1 MCKFVQ
7 RLLSMIVAL
16 VGGDQFLRHCSFSSK
31 VGGRTSSAASIAI
44 ELSVFMHLITVNK
57 NLMRMDESKKRV

>member
-16 VGGDQFLRHCSFSSK
+16 VGSDQFLRHCFFLAPK
-31 VGGRTSSAASIAI
+31 LVVQLPA
-44 ELSVFMHLITVNK
+44 
-57 NLMRMDESKKRV
+57 